1 MKTAIYVRNSTT
13 EDKQNP
19 QTQLMPLEKFCKD
32 KGWEYI
38 IFQEFASGAKESRP
52 QLDKMLQRI
61 RGEEFKRVLVWKLD
75 RLGRS
80 LQHLLLL
87 MQEFKKR
94 NIEFVSMT
102 EGFDTSTAQ
111 GQLFFSIVGAF
122 AQFERELIRERINAG
137 LDRAKK
143 EGKHLGRPPGSKDKK
158 VRKKGGYYLRYM
170 EKRKKEDEK
179 KGIYKSM
186 ADYEPK

>member
-19 QTQLMPLEKFCKD
+19 QTQLIPLEKFCKD
-32 KGWEYI
+32 KGWDYI
-38 IFQEFASGAKESRP
+38 IFQEFASGAKQSRP
-52 QLDKMLQRI
+52 QLDRMLQRV
-61 RGEEFKRVLVWKLD
+61 RGREFNRVLVWKLD

-122 AQFERELIRERINAG
+122 AQFERSLIQERINAG
-137 LDRAKK
+137 LDRARK
-143 EGKHLGRPPGSKDKK
+143 EGKKLGRPKGAKDKK
-158 VRKKGGYYLRYM
+158 VRKKGGYYLRY
-170 EKRKKEDEK
+170 K
-179 KGIYKSM
+179 
-186 ADYEPK
+186 

>member
-1 MKTAIYVRNSTT
+1 MKTAIYIRNSTT
-13 EDKQNP
+13 EEKQNP
-19 QTQLMPLEKFCKD
+19 KTQEEPLIQFCND
-32 KGWEYI
+32 KGWNYE

-52 QLDKMLQRI
+52 ELDKMLQRT
-61 RGEEFKRVLVWKLD
+61 RSGEFKRVLVWKLD

-94 NIEFVSMT
+94 KIEFVSMT

-122 AQFERELIRERINAG
+122 AQFERSLIQERINAG
-137 LDRAKK
+137 LNRARK
-143 EGKHLGRPPGSKDKK
+143 EGKKLGRPKGAKDNK
-158 VRKKGGYYLRYM
+158 VRKKGGYYLRWQG
-170 EKRKKEDEK
+170 K
-179 KGIYKSM
+179 
-186 ADYEPK
+186 